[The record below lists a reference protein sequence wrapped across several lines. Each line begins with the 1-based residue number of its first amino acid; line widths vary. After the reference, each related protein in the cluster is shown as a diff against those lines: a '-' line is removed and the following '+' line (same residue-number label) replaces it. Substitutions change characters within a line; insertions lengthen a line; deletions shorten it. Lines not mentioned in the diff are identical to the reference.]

1 MLFVLGGEGKRWCRE
16 QAWPWDVPGAM
27 RIFNVSYND
36 PKVER
41 AVNGIC
47 GEAYGFWTSIRMGGT
62 GSQRFELIDGPVELL
77 EQVDRMEDR
86 RFSSVELRQSGLL
99 FRFRNR
105 LEALAAP
112 LAWSTIAEVKLSTVG
127 TTTSVDLHVRT
138 KQGAHLH
145 FRMAREQH
153 AALDRLL
160 RKGLPAHVPY
170 G

>member
-1 MLFVLGGEGKRWCRE
+1 
-16 QAWPWDVPGAM
+16 M

-62 GSQRFELIDGPVELL
+62 GSQRYELIDGPVELL

-112 LAWSTIAEVKLSTVG
+112 LAWSTIAEVKLSPVG

-138 KQGAHLH
+138 KQGAYLH